1 MNLRIPILNGLAVK
15 NNVRRNKVSVERS
28 NTLLSQQKQDI
39 ERTIQQSYADAQGAI
54 IAYEAAQKTT
64 LARKQAYEYAQS
76 RFKNGAATS
85 LVFSQAKQRYD
96 AALSAE
102 LQAKFDA
109 IFSIKVLEFYFGIP
123 LTL

>member
-64 LARKQAYEYAQS
+64 LARKQAYEL
-76 RFKNGAATS
+76 S
-85 LVFSQAKQRYD
+85 L
-96 AALSAE
+96 
-102 LQAKFDA
+102 
-109 IFSIKVLEFYFGIP
+109 IHI
-123 LTL
+123 